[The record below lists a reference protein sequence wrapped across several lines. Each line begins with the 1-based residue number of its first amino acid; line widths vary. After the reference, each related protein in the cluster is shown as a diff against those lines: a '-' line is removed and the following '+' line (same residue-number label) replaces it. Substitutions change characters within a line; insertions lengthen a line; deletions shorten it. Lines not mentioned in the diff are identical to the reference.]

1 MTAYW
6 VIPAQPA
13 RRYHRSVALLS
24 PLPFEWNSRHLGQA
38 HDGPIHD
45 NRLPGAQNALR
56 GTSGTQTGFLPL
68 VLRIGIGISVIVF
81 LLATISLDDI
91 ATAFSHA
98 EIAPLLF
105 GCLLVVPHLG
115 LQIYKW
121 LFLMKTIS
129 AQTRWFEAF
138 SSLLLSIA
146 VGSFTPGRIG
156 EIPGRSLLVSSLS
169 SPQSLSLSL
178 LDKLQFFILLL
189 MLGVPSIMLLMLPP
203 SISRLLIMAAAV
215 SGSLVVF
222 FRTGLLAKLPHVLPK
237 RWHGSWATE
246 YEHTIASLTPSQ
258 LLHAFLLT
266 LASYGV
272 LSLQFFFFL
281 RAFTGVTLL
290 DSFLGFSAMM
300 LAKSVFPIS
309 IADIGIRE
317 AGSVYFFALLGI
329 SSAAAFNASMV
340 LFLINILLP
349 SVVGLLFLPK
359 ASLVH
364 RRDVDHTDAA
374 VKKSIP

>member
-1 MTAYW
+1 MITGL
-6 VIPAQPA
+6 PAGA
-13 RRYHRSVALLS
+13 SRRSVVLLS
-24 PLPFEWNSRHLGQA
+24 PLPFEWNSRHLRQPY
-38 HDGPIHD
+38 DDPIRD
-45 NRLPGAQNALR
+45 SQYQGAQNALR
-56 GTSGTQTGFLPL
+56 GTSGTPIGLLPL
-68 VLRIGIGISVIVF
+68 ILRVAIGVSVIIF
-81 LLATISLDDI
+81 LLATISPNDI
-91 ATAFSHA
+91 ATAFSQA

-105 GCLLVVPHLG
+105 GCLFLVPHLG
-115 LQIYKW
+115 LQVYKW
-121 LFLMKTIS
+121 LYLMRTKNVD
-129 AQTRWFEAF
+129 ARWFEAF

-178 LDKLQFFILLL
+178 LDKLQFFVLLL
-189 MLGVPSIMLLMLPP
+189 MVGVPSIVLLVLPP
-203 SISRLLIMAAAV
+203 SISRFLIMAVAV
-215 SGSLVVF
+215 SGSFVIF
-222 FRTGLLAKLPHVLPK
+222 FRTDLLAKLPRALPK
-237 RWHGSWATE
+237 RWHGSWAAE
-246 YEHTIASLTPSQ
+246 YEHAISSLTPSQ

-281 RAFTGVTLL
+281 RAFTGVTPL

-349 SVVGLLFLPK
+349 SAAGLLFLPK
-359 ASLVH
+359 AALVH
-364 RRDVDHTDAA
+364 RRDMDHTDAA
-374 VKKSIP
+374 VKKSVP